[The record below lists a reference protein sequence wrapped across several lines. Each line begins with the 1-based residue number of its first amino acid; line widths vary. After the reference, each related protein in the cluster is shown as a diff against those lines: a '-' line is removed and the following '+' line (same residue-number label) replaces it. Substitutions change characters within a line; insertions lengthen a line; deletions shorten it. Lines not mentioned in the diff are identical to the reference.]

1 MRGNSRDGKGKGLL
15 IVFLFSFF
23 RLLLLL
29 LELVNGKKKI
39 CDCSFIY
46 FTVSKDLNCGWQQL
60 LKWETQ

>member
-29 LELVNGKKKI
+29 LELVTGKKI
-39 CDCSFIY
+39 CDCSSIY

>member
-29 LELVNGKKKI
+29 LELVTGKKI
-39 CDCSFIY
+39 CDCSFIN